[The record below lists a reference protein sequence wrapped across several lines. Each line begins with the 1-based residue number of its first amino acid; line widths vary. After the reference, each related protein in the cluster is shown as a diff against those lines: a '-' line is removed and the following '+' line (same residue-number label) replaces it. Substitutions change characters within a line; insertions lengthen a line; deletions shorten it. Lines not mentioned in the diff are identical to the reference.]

1 MTRKTSPGLPQWNLK
16 DLLKNPEKDLGTISK
31 ALNTKISSL
40 EKLRPSLT
48 EKTSPKIFSTV
59 LRLIEDIAGFS
70 NRLSAY
76 SHLWFAKDTTN
87 QRSRAFETKVRDRL
101 ANVLNRILFFDL
113 WWQQL
118 S

>member
-48 EKTSPKIFSTV
+48 EKTSPKKFSTG
-59 LRLIEDIAGFS
+59 LHLIEDIAVS
-70 NRLSAY
+70 SSRLGAY
-76 SHLWFAKDTTN
+76 SHLWFCLLYTSDAAD
-87 QRSRAFETKVRDRL
+87 E
-101 ANVLNRILFFDL
+101 
-113 WWQQL
+113 
-118 S
+118 